1 MTDNGESEVVAKMAQ
16 KAFASSSNYEN
27 VRANYSFEAV
37 EFFLRKLG
45 VNWDNHDKAAEN
57 QTDRPFT
64 ILEVGCGT
72 GKFTRVMLEVLKDK
86 NVRVIASEPLQS
98 MCEQLKLMVPD
109 TEIIQCP
116 AENIRKLLETLCF
129 FNCSFIISTS
139 PIQYLRCHHLI
150 SFELPA
156 TFFNFLILKP
166 LQGYHYYVYYY

>member
-72 GKFTRVMLEVLKDK
+72 GKFTRAMLEVLKDK
-86 NVRVIASEPLQS
+86 NLRVIASEPLQS

-129 FNCSFIISTS
+129 VIVHFNSTS

-166 LQGYHYYVYYY
+166 LQGYHCYV

>member
-1 MTDNGESEVVAKMAQ
+1 MADESEFVAEMAQ

-27 VRANYSFEAV
+27 VRANYSREAV

-86 NVRVIASEPLQS
+86 NARVIASEPLQS

-116 AENIRKLLETLCF
+116 AENIRKLLKTL
-129 FNCSFIISTS
+129 SFYMSF
-139 PIQYLRCHHLI
+139 I
-150 SFELPA
+150 SFELLA
-156 TFFNFLILKP
+156 TFSTFLILKP
-166 LQGYHYYVYYY
+166 LQGLQGLC

>member
-1 MTDNGESEVVAKMAQ
+1 MTDNGENEVVAKMAQ
-16 KAFASSSNYEN
+16 KAFALSSNYEN
-27 VRANYSFEAV
+27 VRANYSLEAV

-45 VNWDNHDKAAEN
+45 TSWDNHDTASLN

-72 GKFTRVMLEVLKDK
+72 GKFTRVMLEVLKGK

-116 AENIRKLLETLCF
+116 AENIRKL
-129 FNCSFIISTS
+129 NC
-139 PIQYLRCHHLI
+139 
-150 SFELPA
+150 
-156 TFFNFLILKP
+156 LKP
-166 LQGYHYYVYYY
+166 RGGSWVFFGWVCAARDSKLPPRSKKNLP

>member
-1 MTDNGESEVVAKMAQ
+1 MADESEVVAEMAQ

-27 VRANYSFEAV
+27 VRANYSREAV

-116 AENIRKLLETLCF
+116 AENIRKLLKTLSFYMSFHLFRIACHLLHF
-129 FNCSFIISTS
+129 SDTKALAGPPRPLLAGNCRAFAS
-139 PIQYLRCHHLI
+139 
-150 SFELPA
+150 
-156 TFFNFLILKP
+156 
-166 LQGYHYYVYYY
+166 VYY

>member
-1 MTDNGESEVVAKMAQ
+1 MADESEVVAEMAQ

-27 VRANYSFEAV
+27 VRPNYSREAV
-37 EFFLRKLG
+37 EFFLCKLG
-45 VNWDNHDKAAEN
+45 VSWDNHDTASLN

-72 GKFTRVMLEVLKDK
+72 GKFTRVMLEVLKGK

-129 FNCSFIISTS
+129 VHKYDIVHVISLAISSLSNCLPPS
-139 PIQYLRCHHLI
+139 PL
-150 SFELPA
+150 F
-156 TFFNFLILKP
+156 
-166 LQGYHYYVYYY
+166 

>member
-98 MCEQLKLMVPD
+98 MCEQLKRMVPD
-109 TEIIQCP
+109 TEIVQCP

-129 FNCSFIISTS
+129 VIVHFVFHQYKTLHFIISSLSNCLTPS
-139 PIQYLRCHHLI
+139 SL
-150 SFELPA
+150 F
-156 TFFNFLILKP
+156 
-166 LQGYHYYVYYY
+166 

>member
-1 MTDNGESEVVAKMAQ
+1 MADESEVVAEMAQ

-27 VRANYSFEAV
+27 VRANYSREAV
-37 EFFLRKLG
+37 EFFLSKLG

-57 QTDRPFT
+57 QTDHPFT

-72 GKFTRVMLEVLKDK
+72 GKFTRVMLEALKDK

-116 AENIRKLLETLCF
+116 AENIRKLLKTLCF
-129 FNCSFIISTS
+129 VHKNDILHVISSLSNCLPPS
-139 PIQYLRCHHLI
+139 P
-150 SFELPA
+150 
-156 TFFNFLILKP
+156 FFFYTMP
-166 LQGYHYYVYYY
+166 LQGLQGLC

>member
-1 MTDNGESEVVAKMAQ
+1 MTDNGESEVVSKMAQ

-27 VRANYSFEAV
+27 VRANYSLEAV

-57 QTDRPFT
+57 QTDHPFT

-72 GKFTRVMLEVLKDK
+72 GKFTRVMVEVLKDK

-129 FNCSFIISTS
+129 VIVHFVLHQYNTLHFVISSLSNCLTPSS
-139 PIQYLRCHHLI
+139 P
-150 SFELPA
+150 F
-156 TFFNFLILKP
+156 
-166 LQGYHYYVYYY
+166 

>member
-45 VNWDNHDKAAEN
+45 VTWDNHDKAAEN

-72 GKFTRVMLEVLKDK
+72 VSYTHL
-86 NVRVIASEPLQS
+86 
-98 MCEQLKLMVPD
+98 
-109 TEIIQCP
+109 
-116 AENIRKLLETLCF
+116 TLPTKR
-129 FNCSFIISTS
+129 I
-139 PIQYLRCHHLI
+139 
-150 SFELPA
+150 
-156 TFFNFLILKP
+156 
-166 LQGYHYYVYYY
+166 V

>member
-1 MTDNGESEVVAKMAQ
+1 MIDNGESEVVAKMAQ

-116 AENIRKLLETLCF
+116 AENIRKLLKTLCYVHKNDILHVISSLS
-129 FNCSFIISTS
+129 NCLPPS
-139 PIQYLRCHHLI
+139 PL
-150 SFELPA
+150 F
-156 TFFNFLILKP
+156 
-166 LQGYHYYVYYY
+166 